1 MAAAIV
7 TESWKNITAIENY
20 QEVAGVLLFRN
31 IFSIAPEAKGL
42 FKFVA
47 DIEGEDIYINE
58 DLIRHAKSVV
68 SAVNKAVEMLGED
81 LDPLVTMLKALG
93 KKHVKYGVV
102 AAHYDV
108 VGQALLATLGAALG
122 DKFTDEVK
130 AAWTEIYGV
139 ISSTMI
145 AGAEYPVE

>member
-1 MAAAIV
+1 M
-7 TESWKNITAIENY
+7 
-20 QEVAGVLLFRN
+20 
-31 IFSIAPEAKGL
+31 
-42 FKFVA
+42 A
-47 DIEGEDIYINE
+47 DIEGEDIYTNE
-58 DLIRHAKSVV
+58 NLISHAKSVV

-81 LDPLVTMLKALG
+81 LDPLVAMLKALG
-93 KKHVKYGVV
+93 KKHVNYGVV